1 MRRSRTEEI
10 DGSTDLAIDGFNDRR
25 IDGSNDRRID
35 EIDGLRDLEFQIGDS
50 AMKAFR
56 FKGSAGKWMVVALFF
71 MAFSLSAFAQ
81 TQPPPTPTPAAVDEF
96 VPMSQ
101 AAPREVL
108 PATPMVFYAYA
119 FVWVSLIVYVF
130 SIWRRMTRVEQDLA
144 AVRRRLQDSAG
155 GR

>member
-1 MRRSRTEEI
+1 
-10 DGSTDLAIDGFNDRR
+10 
-25 IDGSNDRRID
+25 
-35 EIDGLRDLEFQIGDS
+35 
-50 AMKAFR
+50 
-56 FKGSAGKWMVVALFF
+56 MVAALFAA
-71 MAFSLSAFAQ
+71 AFSLTAFAQ
-81 TQPPPTPTPAAVDEF
+81 TQPPPTPTPAALEGF

-101 AAPREVL
+101 AAPREEL

-119 FVWVSLIVYVF
+119 FVWVALIVYVF